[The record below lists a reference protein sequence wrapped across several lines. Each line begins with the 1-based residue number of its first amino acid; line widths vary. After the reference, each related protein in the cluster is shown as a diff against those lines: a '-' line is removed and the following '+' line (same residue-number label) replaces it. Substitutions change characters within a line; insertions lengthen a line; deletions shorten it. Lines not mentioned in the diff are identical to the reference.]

1 MKIDTIIPDLT
12 IITEGFLS
20 KKITAKE
27 LEVGTILIH
36 EAIVSFLEK
45 LTKENK
51 TLGSTGIE
59 ELENL
64 KELEDEFGFKLEFS
78 GMRPRNMDLER
89 MDYEDLDSY
98 ARELAFNEGG
108 FLYTASKTQEKIG
121 IAKGV
126 KVILEDAKELG
137 RELELEKYFDETTMS
152 VHLREN
158 VKPYA
163 KKGMPGTWGFHEIG
177 SEELKQKDIERIS
190 REIIEEA
197 KINPNGFIE
206 IERFGSSIIQLGK
219 FRIVITKPPFSD
231 GWEITAV
238 RPVKKLGLLDY
249 DLSEKLMERLETQA
263 EGVLIAGSPGM
274 GKTTFAAALAEFYAD
289 SDKVVKTVEAPRDL
303 VLPEKVT
310 QYAITHGTPQEI
322 HDILLLSRPDYT
334 IFDEIRNTDDF
345 KLFADLRL
353 AGIGFIGVMHAT
365 APVDA
370 IQRFVGRVELGVIPQ
385 IIDTVVFIKDGGIGK
400 VLNLSMQVKVP
411 AGMTEQDLARPI
423 VVVNDFET
431 GLPEFEIYSYGEET
445 VVIPVKEQGNGGKS
459 PSQKLAVRQ
468 IEKELS
474 KYGVMK
480 VEMLTDHKCR
490 VFLPEEKISKII
502 GKQGKTISE
511 LEKRIGIGIDVCSL
525 DEEYIGEH
533 DGKELIQFEGQV
545 TGKSV
550 MFRVDSDYNNE
561 DVHVYVGDDYLLTA
575 KVSKKGVI
583 KVKRSNKI
591 GRILA
596 DAVHNGELIKILKEE
611 EN

>member
-12 IITEGFLS
+12 IITESFLS
-20 KKITAKE
+20 RKIAQKE
-27 LEVGTILIH
+27 LNIKTILIH
-36 EAIVSFLEK
+36 EAIVAYLEK
-45 LTKENK
+45 LAKENK
-51 TLGSTGIE
+51 TLGQTGIE

-64 KELEDEFGFKLEFS
+64 KELEDEFGFEILFS
-78 GMRPRNMDLER
+78 GMRPRKREIDDL
-89 MDYEDLDSY
+89 DYEDIDSY

-108 FLYTASKTQEKIG
+108 MLYTTSKTQERIA
-121 IAKGV
+121 IAKGIA
-126 KVILEDAKELG
+126 VILEASKESGKEL
-137 RELELEKYFDETTMS
+137 EIEKYFDETTMS

-163 KKGMPGTWGFHEIG
+163 KKGMPGTWGFHEVG
-177 SEELKQKDIERIS
+177 NEELTQKDIERMS
-190 REIIEEA
+190 REITEEA

-238 RPVKKLGLLDY
+238 RPVKKMGLLEY
-249 DLSEKLMERLETQA
+249 DISEKLMERLETQA

-334 IFDEIRNTDDF
+334 FFDEIRNTDDF

-370 IQRFVGRVELGVIPQ
+370 IQRFVGRIELGVIPQ
-385 IIDTVVFIKDGGIGK
+385 IIDTVIFIKDGAVNK
-400 VLNLSMQVKVP
+400 VLNLNMIVKVP

-431 GLPEFEIYSYGEET
+431 DMPEYEIYSYGEET
-445 VVIPVKEQGNGGKS
+445 VVIPVQEQSDSAS
-459 PSQKLAVRQ
+459 PSQKIAIKQ
-468 IEKELS
+468 IERDLS

-480 VEMLTDHKCR
+480 VEMISDHKCR

-511 LEKRIGIGIDVCSL
+511 IEKRIGIGIDVCSL
-525 DEEYIGEH
+525 DEEYVSEH
-533 DGKELIQFEGQV
+533 DGKELIQYDAQV

-550 MFRVDSDYNNE
+550 VFYVDSDYNNQ
-561 DVHVYVGDDYLLTA
+561 DVQVLVGDDYLLTA
-575 KVSKKGVI
+575 KVSKKAAI
-583 KVKRSNKI
+583 KIKKNNKI

-596 DAVHNGELIKILKEE
+596 DAVHNGEVIKIVKE
-611 EN
+611 